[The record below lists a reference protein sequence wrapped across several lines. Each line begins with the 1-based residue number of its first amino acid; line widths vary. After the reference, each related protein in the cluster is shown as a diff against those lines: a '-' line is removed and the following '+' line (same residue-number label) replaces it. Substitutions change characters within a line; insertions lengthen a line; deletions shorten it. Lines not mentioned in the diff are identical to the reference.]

1 MFQKRI
7 ILYIL
12 FIAFN
17 LDAEAQM
24 LEKIHSPRK
33 ASIISAILPGLGQ
46 YYNQK
51 YWKIPLV
58 YVSLGTAYYI
68 AKWNQ
73 SEYQTFRKA
82 YEYRTDEI
90 EETIDAY
97 ENQYSESNLTTIKN
111 YHRKNRDLAYI
122 ITVGLYA
129 LNIIDASVDAHLF
142 DFNVNEDLSFHLQ
155 YTNINDLSLTPP
167 MLAITLNLN

>member
-12 FIAFN
+12 FIVFN
-17 LDAEAQM
+17 LDVEAQM
-24 LEKIHSPRK
+24 IEKIHSPRK
-33 ASIISAILPGLGQ
+33 ASIMSAILPGFGQ
-46 YYNQK
+46 YYNRK
-51 YWKIPLV
+51 YWKIPIV
-58 YVSLGTAYYI
+58 YVSIGTAYYI

-73 SEYQTFRKA
+73 SEYQNFRKA
-82 YEYRTDEI
+82 YEYRTDNI
-90 EETIDAY
+90 EETIDKY
-97 ENQYSESNLTTIKN
+97 ENQYSESNLNTIKN

-142 DFNVNEDLSFHLQ
+142 NFNVNDDLSFHLQ
-155 YTNINDLSLTPP
+155 CNNLTLTPL
-167 MLAITLNLN
+167 MFAITLNLN